1 MMKFK
6 TIVWMAVAFVFAACD
21 IKDDVPYP
29 IVYGQITEF
38 EVEGQ
43 CGADGSAGF
52 STRRRTT

>member
-6 TIVWMAVAFVFAACD
+6 TIVWMAVAFVLAACD

-38 EVEGQ
+38 EVE
-43 CGADGSAGF
+43 
-52 STRRRTT
+52 